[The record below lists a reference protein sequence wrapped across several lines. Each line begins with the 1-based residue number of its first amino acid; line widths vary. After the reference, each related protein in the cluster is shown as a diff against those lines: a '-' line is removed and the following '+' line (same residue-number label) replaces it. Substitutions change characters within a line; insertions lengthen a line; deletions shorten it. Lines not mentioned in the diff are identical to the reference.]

1 MLYKHKILLLAMM
14 HLPIDGDVNLTIK
27 DKEGILQIRV
37 DMLRTALAC
46 LQIQHSNLRDATSTL
61 IGREQYALE
70 PHLVGGAQWRYIM

>member
-1 MLYKHKILLLAMM
+1 M

-46 LQIQHSNLRDATSTL
+46 LQL
-61 IGREQYALE
+61 
-70 PHLVGGAQWRYIM
+70 